1 MFVKVVHFSS
11 AIKMPKAK
19 VRLHQAAVMCGYRR
33 SKHATEHKF
42 ALLAIEVFIVFV
54 VSVSFTLLI
63 QDVRTKKQTRFYMGK
78 RCVFVH
84 PGLHFLSSSGNPIS
98 PFFQGRHLSL
108 QEKVLERPPEC
119 GGCGESVFLSEGG
132 SLTHVCL
139 CRIVRHHGKAG
150 LVRAV
155 FKPNLPGQA
164 IGKKIRVFLYPSSI

>member
-1 MFVKVVHFSS
+1 
-11 AIKMPKAK
+11 MPKAK

-42 ALLAIEVFIVFV
+42 ALLAIE
-54 VSVSFTLLI
+54 
-63 QDVRTKKQTRFYMGK
+63 DVRTKKQTRFYMGK

-84 PGLHFLSSSGNPIS
+84 PGKTPITARKGSGKTTRMRRMW
-98 PFFQGRHLSL
+98 G
-108 QEKVLERPPEC
+108 K
-119 GGCGESVFLSEGG
+119 
-132 SLTHVCL
+132 
-139 CRIVRHHGKAG
+139 IVRHHGKAG